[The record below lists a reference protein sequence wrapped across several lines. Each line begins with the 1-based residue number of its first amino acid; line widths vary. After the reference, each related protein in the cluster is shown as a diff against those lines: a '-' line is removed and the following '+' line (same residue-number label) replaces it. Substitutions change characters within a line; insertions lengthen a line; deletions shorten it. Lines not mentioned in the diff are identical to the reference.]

1 MYLFLTHLHSTLRY
15 VVLILL
21 LISII
26 NSVYGALKH
35 KEFTKE
41 AKRISYFTFISIILE
56 ISLGFI
62 IYFLSDKVIFD
73 SNTFKMEL
81 YRFFTMEHPLMM
93 IIAVVLISFGH
104 LKAIRKN
111 SQSSYKTLIIY
122 NLLGLLIIIAAIP
135 WPFRQSLGAGWF

>member
-15 VVLILL
+15 VVLLLL

-26 NSVYGALKH
+26 NSVYGALKQ

-41 AKRISYFTFISIILE
+41 AKRISYFTFISILLE
-56 ISLGFI
+56 VSLGFM

-93 IIAVVLISFGH
+93 IIAVGLISVGH

-111 SQSSYKTLIIY
+111 SVASYKTLIIY

-135 WPFRQSLGAGWF
+135 WTFRQSLGAGWF